1 MPPPEIITAM
11 PNHENLIPS
20 LCHYDL
26 VGFQTDGDAANFARY
41 LANELGTPSHI
52 SRRLGTGD
60 RVMRIGTFPV
70 GIETRNFTRLAR
82 RAVQDRTWCARC
94 RESVP
99 GTLMIGVDR
108 LDYSKGITLQA
119 GSL

>member
-11 PNHENLIPS
+11 PNHETLIPA

-41 LANELGTPSHI
+41 LAGELGTPAHI

-70 GIETRNFTRLAR
+70 GIETRAIHPPGAAR
-82 RAVQDRTWCARC
+82 GAQRDGAARW
-94 RESVP
+94 
-99 GTLMIGVDR
+99 
-108 LDYSKGITLQA
+108 SKA
-119 GSL
+119 CPAP